1 MDHLQIFQSRQI
13 PQPEDLAD
21 IRDLVL
27 SEKKKTHLKQ
37 RNAKNVRTTNLIFD
51 IYVIYGEK
59 IQKCAHDQPDI
70 ELLQVFTALDV
81 RQGGDGVD
89 TA

>member
-1 MDHLQIFQSRQI
+1 MVHQIAPSAFKMKKGGGHIFQ
-13 PQPEDLAD
+13 
-21 IRDLVL
+21 L
-27 SEKKKTHLKQ
+27 SLICTLKAIEVIKKVKKRKKDWVTGLRHL
-37 RNAKNVRTTNLIFD
+37 NTL
-51 IYVIYGEK
+51 
-59 IQKCAHDQPDI
+59 CAHDQPDI